1 MALILRACTSWLDTK
16 VTLDKTNLG
25 LNKDDI
31 LVYPDF
37 PSFIRLN
44 EIIGHC
50 TLVANSSQIKW
61 NWNYLVSQQTELAQS
76 ETPST

>member
-1 MALILRACTSWLDTK
+1 MVLILRACTSWVDTK

-25 LNKDDI
+25 LNKDDL

-37 PSFIRLN
+37 PSFICLN

-50 TLVANSSQIKW
+50 TLVTKFITKW
-61 NWNYLVSQQTELAQS
+61 NCNYLVSQQTELTQS
-76 ETPST
+76 ETPPT